1 MTFLDRKA
9 NICVFICLHNA
20 YIIQVPGDFL
30 GGVQNSLLLT
40 QVPTFTCQYVNDTPQ
55 HRYTSIWDL
64 RQDLLKM
71 RPYMPAVKWL
81 GRHTKANANSGLWFG
96 RWLGTKLLKMQ
107 VTKTK
112 QQLLMK
118 EDGTDPRSR
127 KLSLLQGPSIIAA
140 ASWACGSSQAPATPS
155 SSCRLV
161 AKAIMPINK
170 GHINSSVGTNNR
182 QKQADMIQ
190 SA

>member
-40 QVPTFTCQYVNDTPQ
+40 QVPTFTYQYVNDTSQ
-55 HRYTSIWDL
+55 YRYTSVWDL

-81 GRHTKANANSGLWFG
+81 GRHTKANANSGLSFG
-96 RWLGTKLLKMQ
+96 RWLGTKLLKKQ
-107 VTKTK
+107 VTKTSSDYWWKKMGQTHTAPDSAGCRGHPSPLQRPGHMGAAKLRPPPAPVAVWWPK
-112 QQLLMK
+112 Q
-118 EDGTDPRSR
+118 
-127 KLSLLQGPSIIAA
+127 
-140 ASWACGSSQAPATPS
+140 
-155 SSCRLV
+155 
-161 AKAIMPINK
+161 
-170 GHINSSVGTNNR
+170 
-182 QKQADMIQ
+182 
-190 SA
+190 